1 TSSFISIQGAYDADF
16 LNFANVNLAGPVG
29 LLFAFVW
36 TLIARPFG
44 AELAAKRL
52 TRFSWRDI
60 VSLTEPATLAEH
72 RHMAV
77 QMLDRLMQH
86 LPRLAL
92 TGQDTGIA
100 LRDLRVALNLLD
112 LLAYSPRILGVPR
125 VLLNQ
130 VVEGVGGY
138 FKACLKA
145 GERLPAPSGLLMT
158 LDRTR
163 RALNGQ
169 GLQDEDDTRLHLLHA
184 LAGLRLALLPGVEF
198 IGGTEMQAPLPDGAP
213 L

>member
-1 TSSFISIQGAYDADF
+1 
-16 LNFANVNLAGPVG
+16 
-29 LLFAFVW
+29 
-36 TLIARPFG
+36 
-44 AELAAKRL
+44 
-52 TRFSWRDI
+52 
-60 VSLTEPATLAEH
+60 
-72 RHMAV
+72 
-77 QMLDRLMQH
+77 MQH
-86 LPRLAL
+86 LPRLAM

-100 LRDLRVALNLLD
+100 LREVRVALNLLD

-169 GLQDEDDTRLHLLHA
+169 GLQGEDETRLHLLHA
-184 LAGLRLALLPGVEF
+184 LSGLRLALLPGVEF
-198 IGGTEMQAPLPDGAP
+198 SAAQKWKRRYPMERLYDR
-213 L
+213 

>member
-1 TSSFISIQGAYDADF
+1 M
-16 LNFANVNLAGPVG
+16 G
-29 LLFAFVW
+29 LLFAVW

-60 VSLTEPATLAEH
+60 VGLTEPATLAEH

-130 VVEGVGGY
+130 VVEGVGAY

-158 LDRTR
+158 SIARAARSTARACKARAIPACTCCTPWPACAWRCCLGLNSLAAPRCKRRCPMERLYDR
-163 RALNGQ
+163 
-169 GLQDEDDTRLHLLHA
+169 
-184 LAGLRLALLPGVEF
+184 
-198 IGGTEMQAPLPDGAP
+198 
-213 L
+213 

>member
-1 TSSFISIQGAYDADF
+1 MQRCPRR
-16 LNFANVNLAGPVG
+16 AGS
-29 LLFAFVW
+29 
-36 TLIARPFG
+36 RP
-44 AELAAKRL
+44 AA
-52 TRFSWRDI
+52 
-60 VSLTEPATLAEH
+60 EPASAPDARAGRGGFPLAVGPGLGQALWVEVYVGRDRPAGVYEGTLAVMGYETPRPMEH
-72 RHMAV
+72 F
-77 QMLDRLMQH
+77 
-86 LPRLAL
+86 
-92 TGQDTGIA
+92 
-100 LRDLRVALNLLD
+100 
-112 LLAYSPRILGVPR
+112 YSPRILGVPR

-184 LAGLRLALLPGVEF
+184 LAGLRLSLLPGVEF

>member
-1 TSSFISIQGAYDADF
+1 
-16 LNFANVNLAGPVG
+16 
-29 LLFAFVW
+29 
-36 TLIARPFG
+36 
-44 AELAAKRL
+44 
-52 TRFSWRDI
+52 
-60 VSLTEPATLAEH
+60 
-72 RHMAV
+72 
-77 QMLDRLMQH
+77 MLDRLMQH
-86 LPRLAL
+86 LPRLAM

-100 LRDLRVALNLLD
+100 LREVRVALNLLD

-169 GLQDEDDTRLHLLHA
+169 GLQGEGETRLHLLHA
-184 LAGLRLALLPGVEF
+184 LSGLRLALLPGVEF
-198 IGGTEMQAPLPDGAP
+198 LGGTETQAPLPDGAP

>member
-1 TSSFISIQGAYDADF
+1 
-16 LNFANVNLAGPVG
+16 
-29 LLFAFVW
+29 
-36 TLIARPFG
+36 
-44 AELAAKRL
+44 
-52 TRFSWRDI
+52 
-60 VSLTEPATLAEH
+60 
-72 RHMAV
+72 
-77 QMLDRLMQH
+77 
-86 LPRLAL
+86 
-92 TGQDTGIA
+92 
-100 LRDLRVALNLLD
+100 
-112 LLAYSPRILGVPR
+112 

-184 LAGLRLALLPGVEF
+184 LAGLRLSLLPGVEF
-198 IGGTEMQAPLPDGAP
+198 IGGTEMEAPLPDGAP